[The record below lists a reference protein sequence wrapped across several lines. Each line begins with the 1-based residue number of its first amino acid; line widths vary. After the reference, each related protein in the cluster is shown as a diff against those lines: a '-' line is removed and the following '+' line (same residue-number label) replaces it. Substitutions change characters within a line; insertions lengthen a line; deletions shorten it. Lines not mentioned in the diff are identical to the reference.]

1 MVCSRSRC
9 SRICTIAA
17 GSDDV
22 HPTVRFGG
30 CWQNGS
36 GKLSANEHLL
46 YTPILPPMNSDSV
59 EEDERHL
66 ELLALQ
72 SMYPQELRVIESTGE
87 IHLEVDVAPRPDA
100 TTAGLGQF
108 GVTLTFHLPP
118 GYPHQGARA
127 RARVGVARLAGS
139 TSGPTRVEVERLRRG
154 MQTVCEDAAKR
165 RAVVCFD
172 VIDLALRSL
181 EDCLKAAEQRDR
193 GQVAR
198 GGLHAQMLERESRA
212 EAQRR
217 AEEEQREAEALRRR
231 RELLETQR
239 QMEEMLHRERLAA
252 EERMLRKMALRD
264 DTALPVGV
272 DAERSC
278 SLRGGVA
285 DRTVPEAT
293 IRSALFANAVDVA
306 GELGEDESTSDSTDT
321 EGAASDSAT
330 HSERS
335 LLGSD
340 VESDTGG
347 AASDSVAHSE
357 GSLLG
362 SDVESDTGG
371 AASDSVAHSEGS
383 LLGSDVESDAGGA
396 ASDSAAHSE
405 GSSSGSDVEGAFGTE
420 ARQRLLQLL
429 LARSLNQMR
438 PEQRRACRRAL
449 RQRLGVRLS
458 RPDEGRQWLRRRLG
472 RRLCGWLLGSV
483 DGDPVDA
490 PRFPTRNGTA
500 TSVPSASA
508 TFSLPMRSRFE
519 EDFQR
524 LSLLGRGG
532 FGAVFKVRQRLDGRV
547 YAVKLIPLYAPD
559 LEDPRILR
567 ETTTLSRLS
576 HPRCVRYYNCWVESC
591 EALRRLESSGTTTTA
606 VGDDPDGQR
615 TRWHEIL
622 HEPSLSATGSD
633 ATGPLVAFL
642 FVQMEYCPRTLRQFI
657 DEEVDVGIDLW
668 AIFRQIVEGVHY
680 LHSLG
685 LLHRDLK
692 PTNIFVVGGRG
703 RSRLP
708 QRCPP
713 NDAGPSLEEEEEEDT
728 VSVKIGDFG
737 LATTV
742 SIASLAEQI
751 AAPTANEVRTP
762 STAAA
767 TAAERELTGSVGTA
781 YYRAPELSRRT
792 ATPDRASPAAGA
804 HAYDTKVDIFSLG
817 IVLFEL
823 FYGPLTPDNGAP
835 GGFPTA
841 FERHL
846 VLTALRERLELPESF
861 EKNLPRQ
868 SALIR
873 LLLARDPQRRPTA
886 SELLRMLPAKP
897 ENEYVA
903 ELLHSI
909 AEPMTAGDRKLRQR
923 ALRALFRPPWPGR
936 GRQRRRA
943 APDGRAAV
951 STALQSARQ
960 VLALHGLSEW
970 HLADSDG
977 VSTTPPRSGAPVESA
992 DAGARE
998 AVPLLAPDGG
1008 CLWLRTDLGGDAPG
1022 PYEEGQA
1029 APVQPAFGDGGYYR
1043 IGPVWRHVPPAVAAV
1058 MDELAAPHSRHP
1070 SLALR
1075 LARLHQY
1082 GVFRYPW
1089 PPAMTGPSPER
1100 AATPRDATALARAG
1114 LWIPTTLIEAE
1125 WLLPRVAW
1133 LRPEVV
1139 AEALS
1144 VAIEWAH
1151 CSSHTAAAAPGR
1163 AVLSPAPPPRH
1174 LPATTSTEVNH
1185 RLRVRIGHVQLNRAV
1200 YAALESAAAST
1211 GPDVMMQLRFALA
1224 EHAYLG
1230 WADALRFLPAD
1241 HMAHSARAKPAM
1253 ARLESLC
1260 LNTGQVPPHIA
1271 AVRLR
1276 EALTA
1281 GVDVALEHIRQTL
1294 RHWQLLMGVDRA
1306 AAAAACEDDS
1316 SEPWLAQA
1324 PTLPPVS
1331 LDAFLWPRGPGADRF
1346 VLGDGILFEV
1356 ARVTPESTAGRPGAR
1371 RKRSTFAMESV
1382 VAFGGQWRRSPPRA
1396 ERRWEDGVLASSSAP
1411 ASSTAKSTAD
1421 GTRCGVG
1428 VVMAAAAAGGGNL
1441 FEAPSEYAVQPDAP
1455 PAVWLGASA
1464 EDADDAAVSAM
1475 CERLVGELR
1484 RYHIRCVWS
1493 ATVVRVEQ
1501 AQQRGCRLL
1510 VLVDPATNTLRV
1522 RRILS
1527 YAPARAAKERE
1538 VLLHADAPSM
1548 PQLARRLCEVAAD
1561 LLSKEAC

>member
-1 MVCSRSRC
+1 
-9 SRICTIAA
+9 
-17 GSDDV
+17 
-22 HPTVRFGG
+22 
-30 CWQNGS
+30 
-36 GKLSANEHLL
+36 
-46 YTPILPPMNSDSV
+46 MNSDSV
-59 EEDERHL
+59 EEEERQL

-72 SMYPQELRVIESTGE
+72 SMYPQELRVIESTDE

-100 TTAGLGQF
+100 TTASPGQF

-139 TSGPTRVEVERLRRG
+139 TCGPTRAEVERLRRSI
-154 MQTVCEDAAKR
+154 QTVCEDAAKR

-193 GQVAR
+193 VQDAR

-217 AEEEQREAEALRRR
+217 AEEEQREAEVLRRR
-231 RELLETQR
+231 QELLEAQR

-285 DRTVPEAT
+285 DRTIPEAT
-293 IRSALFANAVDVA
+293 IRSALFADAVDAV
-306 GELGEDESTSDSTDT
+306 GELGEGESASDSTDT
-321 EGAASDSAT
+321 GGAASDSAT
-330 HSERS
+330 HSEGS
-335 LLGSD
+335 LLGAD

-347 AASDSVAHSE
+347 AASDNTTHSN
-357 GSLLG
+357 GRL
-362 SDVESDTGG
+362 
-371 AASDSVAHSEGS
+371 
-383 LLGSDVESDAGGA
+383 
-396 ASDSAAHSE
+396 
-405 GSSSGSDVEGAFGTE
+405 SGSDVEGAFDTE

-458 RPDEGRQWLRRRLG
+458 RPDEERQWLRRRLG
-472 RRLCGWLLGSV
+472 RRLCRWLLGSV

-490 PRFPTRNGTA
+490 LRSPTRNGAA
-500 TSVPSASA
+500 TSVSSTSA
-508 TFSLPMRSRFE
+508 TLSLPTRSRFE

-591 EALRRLESSGTTTTA
+591 EALRRLESSTTTA
-606 VGDDPDGQR
+606 VGDDADGER

-703 RSRLP
+703 RSRSP
-708 QRCPP
+708 QRGPT
-713 NDAGPSLEEEEEEDT
+713 NDADLLPEGEDEEDA

-751 AAPTANEVRTP
+751 FAPTANEVRKP

-767 TAAERELTGSVGTA
+767 TVAERELTQSVGTA

-792 ATPDRASPAAGA
+792 ATPGPASPTAGA

-923 ALRALFRPPWPGR
+923 ALRALFRSPWSGR
-936 GRQRRRA
+936 GRHRRRA
-943 APDGRAAV
+943 APVGRAAV

-970 HLADSDG
+970 HLADSGG
-977 VSTTPPRSGAPVESA
+977 VSTTPPRSDAPIESA

-1008 CLWLRTDLGGDAPG
+1008 CLWLRTDLGGDALG
-1022 PYEEGQA
+1022 PCEEEQA
-1029 APVQPAFGDGGYYR
+1029 AHVQPALGDGGCYR
-1043 IGPVWRHVPPAVAAV
+1043 IGPVWRQVPPAVAAV
-1058 MDELAAPHSRHP
+1058 VDELAAPHSRHP

-1075 LARLHQY
+1075 LARLHQG

-1100 AATPRDATALARAG
+1100 AAAPRDATALARAG
-1114 LWIPTTLIEAE
+1114 LWIPTTLIEAD

-1133 LRPEVV
+1133 QRPEVV

-1151 CSSHTAAAAPGR
+1151 CSSHTAAAPGR
-1163 AVLSPAPPPRH
+1163 AVLSPQPLRH
-1174 LPATTSTEVNH
+1174 PPATTSTEVNH

-1211 GPDVMMQLRFALA
+1211 GPDVMMQLRSALA

-1230 WADALRFLPAD
+1230 WADALRCLPAD

-1260 LNTGQVPPHIA
+1260 LNTVQMPPHIA
-1271 AVRLR
+1271 AARLL
-1276 EALTA
+1276 EALAA

-1306 AAAAACEDDS
+1306 AAAAAAADKDGS

-1324 PTLPPVS
+1324 PMLPPVS

-1346 VLGDGILFEV
+1346 VLGDGIQFEV

-1382 VAFGGQWRRSPPRA
+1382 VAFGGQWRQSLPRA
-1396 ERRWEDGVLASSSAP
+1396 EFRREDGVLASSSP
-1411 ASSTAKSTAD
+1411 SSSSTTKSAAD
-1421 GTRCGVG
+1421 GTQCGVG
-1428 VVMAAAAAGGGNL
+1428 VVMTAAGGGNP
-1441 FEAPSEYAVQPDAP
+1441 FEVPSEYAVRSDAP

-1484 RYHIRCVWS
+1484 RHHIRCVWS

-1510 VLVDPATNTLRV
+1510 VLADPPTNTLRV

-1527 YAPARAAKERE
+1527 CAPTRAAKERE
-1538 VLLHADAPSM
+1538 VVLHADAPTM

>member
-1 MVCSRSRC
+1 
-9 SRICTIAA
+9 
-17 GSDDV
+17 
-22 HPTVRFGG
+22 
-30 CWQNGS
+30 
-36 GKLSANEHLL
+36 
-46 YTPILPPMNSDSV
+46 MNSDSV
-59 EEDERHL
+59 EEEERQL

-72 SMYPQELRVIESTGE
+72 SMYPQELRVIESTDE

-100 TTAGLGQF
+100 TTASPGQF

-139 TSGPTRVEVERLRRG
+139 TCGPTRAEVERLRRSI
-154 MQTVCEDAAKR
+154 QTVCEDAAKR

-193 GQVAR
+193 VQDAR

-217 AEEEQREAEALRRR
+217 AEEEQREAEVLRRR
-231 RELLETQR
+231 QELLEAQR

-285 DRTVPEAT
+285 DRTIPEAT
-293 IRSALFANAVDVA
+293 IRSALFADAVDAV
-306 GELGEDESTSDSTDT
+306 GELGEGESASDSTDT
-321 EGAASDSAT
+321 GGAASDSAT
-330 HSERS
+330 HSEGS
-335 LLGSD
+335 LLGAD

-347 AASDSVAHSE
+347 AASDNTTHSN
-357 GSLLG
+357 GRL
-362 SDVESDTGG
+362 
-371 AASDSVAHSEGS
+371 
-383 LLGSDVESDAGGA
+383 
-396 ASDSAAHSE
+396 
-405 GSSSGSDVEGAFGTE
+405 SGSDVEGAFDTE

-458 RPDEGRQWLRRRLG
+458 RPDEERQWLRRRLG
-472 RRLCGWLLGSV
+472 RRLCRWLLGSV

-490 PRFPTRNGTA
+490 LRSPTRNGAA
-500 TSVPSASA
+500 TSVSSTSA
-508 TFSLPMRSRFE
+508 TLSLPTRSRFE

-591 EALRRLESSGTTTTA
+591 EALRRLESSSTTA
-606 VGDDPDGQR
+606 VGDDADGER

-703 RSRLP
+703 RSRSP
-708 QRCPP
+708 QRGPT
-713 NDAGPSLEEEEEEDT
+713 NDADLLPEGEDEEDA

-751 AAPTANEVRTP
+751 FAPTANEVRKP

-767 TAAERELTGSVGTA
+767 TVAERELTQSVGTA

-792 ATPDRASPAAGA
+792 ATPGPASPTAGA

-923 ALRALFRPPWPGR
+923 ALRALFRSPWSGR
-936 GRQRRRA
+936 GRHRRRA
-943 APDGRAAV
+943 APVGRAAV

-970 HLADSDG
+970 HLADSGG
-977 VSTTPPRSGAPVESA
+977 VSTTPPRSDAPIESA

-1008 CLWLRTDLGGDAPG
+1008 CLWLRTDLGGDAWGHARRNRRRTSSLRSVMAGVIASDLCGAKCRPQW
-1022 PYEEGQA
+1022 P
-1029 APVQPAFGDGGYYR
+1029 R
-1043 IGPVWRHVPPAVAAV
+1043 SWMNWRHRIP
-1058 MDELAAPHSRHP
+1058 DIHRWRCDWLAC
-1070 SLALR
+1070 
-1075 LARLHQY
+1075 
-1082 GVFRYPW
+1082 
-1089 PPAMTGPSPER
+1089 TR
-1100 AATPRDATALARAG
+1100 AACFD
-1114 LWIPTTLIEAE
+1114 

-1133 LRPEVV
+1133 QRPEVV

-1151 CSSHTAAAAPGR
+1151 CSSHTAAAPGR
-1163 AVLSPAPPPRH
+1163 AVLSPQPLRH
-1174 LPATTSTEVNH
+1174 PPATTSTEVNH

-1211 GPDVMMQLRFALA
+1211 GPDVMMQLRSALA

-1230 WADALRFLPAD
+1230 WADALRCLPAD

-1260 LNTGQVPPHIA
+1260 LNTVQMPPHIA
-1271 AVRLR
+1271 AARLL
-1276 EALTA
+1276 EALAA

-1306 AAAAACEDDS
+1306 AAAAAADEDGS

-1324 PTLPPVS
+1324 PMLPPVS

-1346 VLGDGILFEV
+1346 VLGDGIQFEV

-1382 VAFGGQWRRSPPRA
+1382 VAFGGQWRQSLPRA
-1396 ERRWEDGVLASSSAP
+1396 EFRREDGVLASSSP
-1411 ASSTAKSTAD
+1411 SSSSTTKSAAD
-1421 GTRCGVG
+1421 GTQCGVG
-1428 VVMAAAAAGGGNL
+1428 VVMTAAGGGNP
-1441 FEAPSEYAVQPDAP
+1441 FEVPSEYAVRSDAP

-1484 RYHIRCVWS
+1484 RHHIRCVWS

-1510 VLVDPATNTLRV
+1510 VLADPPTNTLRV

-1527 YAPARAAKERE
+1527 CAPTRAAKERE
-1538 VLLHADAPSM
+1538 VVLHADAPTM